1 MVDKEVETPTHFID
15 KNLDPTYS
23 WNEWEL
29 RRKALQ
35 MANIRKKQTKA
46 IQTIMSSYKNDVET
60 QVYLKKDA
68 ETNTTKNSGTNPL
81 KPRNYITGLRDKR
94 TQLI

>member
-35 MANIRKKQTKA
+35 MANIVLT
-46 IQTIMSSYKNDVET
+46 SF
-60 QVYLKKDA
+60 
-68 ETNTTKNSGTNPL
+68 
-81 KPRNYITGLRDKR
+81 
-94 TQLI
+94 